1 MLTHKR
7 LLSVMVGGHFTDGS
21 GKLGHLDFALV
32 VTLEASEHHLA
43 LAGLEAVHHARD
55 RTLVVQVGEEN
66 QLFVDE
72 VLMVS
77 IENVKDKWQKHQLNK
92 SFKNY
97 KETNLVTNGLGVLL
111 VEIDFRQSELLPA
124 LALLHPVGQPVLTL
138 INGLLTE
145 CHRDCVIVLKKEK
158 LALNIDSTFAIPS
171 KAKKPIYNLNHL

>member
-21 GKLGHLDFALV
+21 GKLGNLDFALV

-77 IENVKDKWQKHQLNK
+77 IKNVKDKWQKTSIKQV
-92 SFKNY
+92 F
-97 KETNLVTNGLGVLL
+97 
-111 VEIDFRQSELLPA
+111 
-124 LALLHPVGQPVLTL
+124 
-138 INGLLTE
+138 
-145 CHRDCVIVLKKEK
+145 
-158 LALNIDSTFAIPS
+158 
-171 KAKKPIYNLNHL
+171 